1 MADRPHLKGILGLH
15 MLYLHLEYLFTGSYI
30 GLKLKLSCP
39 VLASLYTSGCIKL
52 SPTATTEASVSKS
65 VASANPLTNKMP
77 ERI

>member
-39 VLASLYTSGCIKL
+39 VLASYTLRDVL
-52 SPTATTEASVSKS
+52 SYLLPQRQKPRYLNQSQV
-65 VASANPLTNKMP
+65 LIHLRIKMP